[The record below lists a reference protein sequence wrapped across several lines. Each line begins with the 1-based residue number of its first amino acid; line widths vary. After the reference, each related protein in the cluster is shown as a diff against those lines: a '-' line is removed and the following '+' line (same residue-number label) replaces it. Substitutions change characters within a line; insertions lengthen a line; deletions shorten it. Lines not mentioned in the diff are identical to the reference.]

1 MPVKPDPV
9 RSPNPIDVHVGLQVR
24 LRRKALKISQ
34 EKLAEAL
41 GLTFQQVQKYER
53 GANRIS
59 ASKLYEIA
67 RALRVS
73 IAWFFEGLSDPTAEP
88 VDGADEGETT
98 PFAHNFLMSQ
108 EGVDLANLFPR
119 LPQRRV
125 RRRLV
130 ELVRSLV
137 EDGEVEPAPTEA
149 LVEADA

>member
-1 MPVKPDPV
+1 MPVMSDPA
-9 RSPNPIDVHVGLQVR
+9 RSPNPIDIHVGLQVR

-88 VDGADEGETT
+88 VEGVEEAETS
-98 PFAHNFLMSQ
+98 PFARSFLMSQ

-137 EDGEVEPAPTEA
+137 EEGEPEPVVAEE

>member
-1 MPVKPDPV
+1 MPVNPDPV

-88 VDGADEGETT
+88 VDGAEEGETA

-137 EDGEVEPAPTEA
+137 EDGEVETAPAEA
-149 LVEADA
+149 LAEADA

>member
-1 MPVKPDPV
+1 MPVKPDPD
-9 RSPNPIDVHVGLQVR
+9 RSPNPIDIHVGLQVR
-24 LRRKALKISQ
+24 LRRKALRMSQ
-34 EKLAEAL
+34 EKLADAL

-67 RALRVS
+67 RALQAP
-73 IAWFFEGLSDPTAEP
+73 IGWFFEGLADPMAVQE
-88 VDGADEGETT
+88 DGAAVE
-98 PFAHNFLMSQ
+98 PPSNVFAREFLMSQ
-108 EGVDLANLFPR
+108 EGVDLASLFSR

-137 EDGEVEPAPTEA
+137 DDGPVETISAES
-149 LVEADA
+149 DA

>member
-1 MPVKPDPV
+1 M
-9 RSPNPIDVHVGLQVR
+9 
-24 LRRKALKISQ
+24 SQ
-34 EKLAEAL
+34 EKLADAL

-73 IAWFFEGLSDPTAEP
+73 IAWFFEGLSDPAAEP
-88 VDGADEGETT
+88 VDGVGEGEAH

-137 EDGEVEPAPTEA
+137 EDGEAEA
-149 LVEADA
+149 AVAEADG

>member
-1 MPVKPDPV
+1 MPVKSGPA
-9 RSPNPIDVHVGLQVR
+9 RSPNPIDIHVGLQVR

-34 EKLAEAL
+34 EKLADAL

-73 IAWFFEGLSDPTAEP
+73 IAWFFEGLSDPAAEP
-88 VDGADEGETT
+88 VGGVEEVETT
-98 PFAHNFLMSQ
+98 PFARSFLMSQ

-119 LPQRRV
+119 LSQRRV

-130 ELVRSLV
+130 DLVRSLV
-137 EDGEVEPAPTEA
+137 EEGEAEA
-149 LVEADA
+149 VAAEAEG

>member
-1 MPVKPDPV
+1 M
-9 RSPNPIDVHVGLQVR
+9 
-24 LRRKALKISQ
+24 SQ
-34 EKLAEAL
+34 EKLADSL

-88 VDGADEGETT
+88 GDGVGAT
-98 PFAHNFLMSQ
+98 PPLAHNFLMSQ

-119 LPQRRV
+119 LSQRRV

-137 EDGEVEPAPTEA
+137 DDGEAESA
-149 LVEADA
+149 VEAES